1 MVGERK
7 SPYTVKEYKFLAKVF
22 LDFIGK
28 PLANCTPQDIENFK
42 TYLASEKGYSKSSQ
56 YLAIKAIKHL
66 FRSLEIEAPKNLI
79 PPRRSRKMPTY
90 LTEREMSELLNVSRD
105 DLRTH
110 LIVSLLANTGIRV
123 GELCKI
129 RLTDLDLEE
138 RILHIKSGKGD
149 KDRIVV
155 IPETTAGILS
165 QYMKQRNLLE
175 TDSPYLILSN
185 RKRAYDPSSIE
196 RMIRMLAIKSGIQK
210 HVTPHVLRHTFAT
223 AVLRN
228 GGDIRFIQQ
237 ILGHASLNTTEIYT
251 HIDENALREMYEKH
265 RPRY

>member
-1 MVGERK
+1 SSDLE
-7 SPYTVKEYKFLAKVF
+7 YTFLANVF
-22 LDFIGK
+22 MNFLRK
-28 PLANCTPQDIENFK
+28 PLRECTPQDVEDFK
-42 TYLASEKGYSKSSQ
+42 TFLASEKKYSKSSQ

-66 FRSLEIEAPKNLI
+66 FRSLEIQVPKNLV
-79 PPRRSRKMPTY
+79 PPRRARKMPTY
-90 LTEREMSELLNVSRD
+90 LTEREMADLLDSSKD
-105 DLRTH
+105 DMRAN
-110 LIVSLLANTGIRV
+110 LIISLLANTGIRV

-129 RLTDLDLEE
+129 RLTDVDLEE
-138 RILHIKSGKGD
+138 RIVHIKSGKGD

-155 IPETTAGILS
+155 IPDTTAKALS
-165 QYMKQRNLLE
+165 DYLKQRILID

-185 RKRAYDPSSIE
+185 RKKGYDPSTIE
-196 RMIRMLAIKSGIQK
+196 RIVKNIAAKSGIQK

-251 HIDENALREMYEKH
+251 HIDDSALKEMYEKH